1 MFKKNRK
8 SKKNKSFIS
17 KKKSIKNNSKK
28 GGDGQQLTNNEIYN
42 QLQEAIL
49 YIINPNNIENIRYRQ
64 LIHKQSLLKDPDNK
78 FTTYNNYY
86 GILRD
91 YLQNN
96 NADRKSN
103 LIKIYDLEDIFYTI
117 QNNLSQ
123 DIQSEIQNNLD
134 FFKKK
139 KKDLKDLKVS
149 KKELQNTI
157 TFSHNFINNLIN
169 PLGDGRK
176 QVGLLNNIL
185 GHLDKLHLNKKKL
198 LKTKKNNFKKII
210 NISLEENF
218 ISDFILG
225 KVIINGINPYLDESD
240 FSHIYRDEWINDL
253 EQYKLNNPI
262 FIAIDNNNEATMV
275 QEYLEDWR
283 KQYNNASDKI
293 LGFIKSKEITLQFY
307 SYLLHTSYRR
317 LKLDNILANLIY
329 KYPKF
334 NYYYDDLY
342 NIDSISFF
350 YKDKRNLLVQKS
362 MIEYDEL
369 IKIQDY
375 IDNRKSNIELFLKY
389 NFNIINIIEEKLNQ
403 LTKFLE
409 EGTQVFTKYKIYN
422 KDLDNTKL
430 YFMDHLESLTIL
442 KQNIKKTKENII
454 NVEDLYNFKNKLISI
469 AKSANERLTV

>member
-1 MFKKNRK
+1 
-8 SKKNKSFIS
+8 
-17 KKKSIKNNSKK
+17 
-28 GGDGQQLTNNEIYN
+28 
-42 QLQEAIL
+42 
-49 YIINPNNIENIRYRQ
+49 
-64 LIHKQSLLKDPDNK
+64 
-78 FTTYNNYY
+78 
-86 GILRD
+86 
-91 YLQNN
+91 
-96 NADRKSN
+96 
-103 LIKIYDLEDIFYTI
+103 
-117 QNNLSQ
+117 
-123 DIQSEIQNNLD
+123 
-134 FFKKK
+134 
-139 KKDLKDLKVS
+139 
-149 KKELQNTI
+149 
-157 TFSHNFINNLIN
+157 
-169 PLGDGRK
+169 
-176 QVGLLNNIL
+176 
-185 GHLDKLHLNKKKL
+185 
-198 LKTKKNNFKKII
+198 
-210 NISLEENF
+210 
-218 ISDFILG
+218 
-225 KVIINGINPYLDESD
+225 
-240 FSHIYRDEWINDL
+240 
-253 EQYKLNNPI
+253 
-262 FIAIDNNNEATMV
+262 MV